1 MEKENKLFE
10 ELSKLS
16 VDELKI
22 EYGKLI
28 NDKKYYE
35 VDLVCTEDKIKDYRT
50 PSNEISELRA
60 DIIYDENRLLEIDE
74 KIKIFK
80 EIAETKGI
88 DLDPKI
94 LQKKN
99 DGGSGLGIE
108 FKSLFQWLAG
118 ILLAVNSQCN
128 GS

>member
-74 KIKIFK
+74 KLKIFK
-80 EIAETKGI
+80 EIAEIKGI
-88 DLDPKI
+88 DLDPKT
-94 LQKKN
+94 LQKKK
-99 DGGSGLGIE
+99 E
-108 FKSLFQWLAG
+108 Q
-118 ILLAVNSQCN
+118 
-128 GS
+128 